1 MRAVIQRVTGAKC
14 VVNGDVIGEFTGPG
28 LVVLL
33 GVTHSDGAAQVE
45 KMARKIANLR
55 IFDAPGAYDAD
66 GGSEKLSQARGAEV
80 SAVQLGLPVL
90 LISQFTLY
98 GDARKG
104 NRPSWVAAAPGEVAQ
119 PLVDAVGAALQDQG
133 MRVEQGIFGADMKVS
148 FTNDGPFTILLEV

>member
-1 MRAVIQRVTGAKC
+1 M
-14 VVNGDVIGEFTGPG
+14 
-28 LVVLL
+28 
-33 GVTHSDGAAQVE
+33 
-45 KMARKIANLR
+45 
-55 IFDAPGAYDAD
+55 
-66 GGSEKLSQARGAEV
+66 

>member
-1 MRAVIQRVTGAKC
+1 MRAVIQRVKGAKC
-14 VVNGDVIGEFTGPG
+14 VVNGDVTGEFMGPG

-33 GVTHSDGAAQVE
+33 GVTHTDGAAQVE

-55 IFDAPGAYDAD
+55 IFDAPDAYDSA
-66 GGSEKLSQARGAEV
+66 GGSEKLAQARGAEA
-80 SAVQLGLPVL
+80 SALQLGLPVL

-119 PLVDAVGAALQDQG
+119 PLVDAVGAALKSLG
-133 MRVEQGIFGADMKVS
+133 MQVERGIFGANMQVS
-148 FTNDGPFTILLEV
+148 FTNDGPLTILIEV